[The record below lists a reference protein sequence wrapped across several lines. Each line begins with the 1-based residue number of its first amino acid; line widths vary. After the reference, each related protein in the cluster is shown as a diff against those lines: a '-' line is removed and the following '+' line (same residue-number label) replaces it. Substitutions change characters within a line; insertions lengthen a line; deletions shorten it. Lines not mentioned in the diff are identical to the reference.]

1 MTWQCLNGTRKMNFD
16 RGEKDPRGGK
26 QKCPAYSLDNHE
38 HQGDKIGAGGGF
50 VVSKAGFEVALET
63 FCHTSDA
70 ISLKSEGAIVSIAP
84 KHGCSSF
91 QIQIQK
97 KTLTTTNNGWRAESM

>member
-1 MTWQCLNGTRKMNFD
+1 MSTLSM
-16 RGEKDPRGGK
+16 
-26 QKCPAYSLDNHE
+26 
-38 HQGDKIGAGGGF
+38 QGDKIGAGGGGF
-50 VVSKAGFEVALET
+50 GVSKAGFEVALET

-97 KTLTTTNNGWRAESM
+97 KTLTIYH

>member
-16 RGEKDPRGGK
+16 RGEKDPRGGEK
-26 QKCPAYSLDNHE
+26 KCPAYCLDIHD
-38 HQGDKIGAGGGF
+38 HQGDKIGARGGF

-63 FCHTSDA
+63 FYHTSDA

-84 KHGCSSF
+84 KHGCTRQGCVPIF
-91 QIQIQK
+91 YLPGK
-97 KTLTTTNNGWRAESM
+97 YPFVR

>member
-1 MTWQCLNGTRKMNFD
+1 M
-16 RGEKDPRGGK
+16 GK
-26 QKCPAYSLDNHE
+26 SRSTKSD

-50 VVSKAGFEVALET
+50 GVSKAGVEVALET

-97 KTLTTTNNGWRAESM
+97 KTLTTTIRFLPCPGFFVAVI